1 MTSSK
6 PALLCLNAGSS
17 SVKFSLYEVADGSP
31 SLIWGGQIEGLLT
44 QPHFKV
50 KDPQGHLLSARH
62 WDTPKRRAEA
72 VEIILDYIQAQAKS
86 YHLVA
91 VGHRVVLGGTEYPHA
106 VVVDDTVLDVLEHY
120 APIVPSH
127 QPAEIEAIR
136 LLRQLHPELC
146 QVACFDSAFHRT
158 KPDIDDLYA
167 LPLSYRDKGIR
178 RWGFH
183 GLSYDYISSQL
194 SQRAPSLVSGKV
206 IVMHLGSGAS
216 LCGMQAGKSAYTS
229 MGFSPLDGLM
239 MGTRCGSLDPMIPLY
254 LQQQYHMSP
263 AAVEKLLIKESGLLG
278 VSGISN
284 DMRDLEDSENSDAQ
298 LAVSLFVSMLVQQ
311 AGAAMA
317 AIKGLDGIVFTAG
330 IGEHSSTIRAL
341 TCESLA
347 WLGVA
352 IDPEL
357 NRVASSEPRC
367 ISAPQSRVS
376 VWVIPTNEEI
386 VIARDTW
393 QCYQS
398 AIGINESKTS

>member
-1 MTSSK
+1 MTQRL

-17 SVKFSLYEVADGSP
+17 SVKFSLYTVMAGAP
-31 SLIWGGQIEGLLT
+31 SLLLGGQIEGLLT
-44 QPHFKV
+44 QPNFNV
-50 KDPQGHLLSARH
+50 KDAQGNTLDEQR
-62 WDTPKRRAEA
+62 WEQPKRRAEA
-72 VEIILDYIQAQAKS
+72 VETILDYVRAEAKD
-86 YHLVA
+86 YRLVA

-106 VVVDDTVLDVLEHY
+106 VVVDDAVLDVLDHY

-136 LLRQLHPELC
+136 LLRTLHPDLC

-158 KPDIDDLYA
+158 KSDIADLYA

-183 GLSYDYISSQL
+183 GLSYDYISTQL
-194 SQRAPSLVSGKV
+194 PQLDSRLAAGKT

-216 LCGMQAGKSAYTS
+216 LCGMQQGRSAYTS

-254 LQQQYHMSP
+254 LMNQYRMTP

-284 DMRDLEDSENSDAQ
+284 DMRDLEASNDPAAR
-298 LAVSLFVSMLVQQ
+298 LAIDLFVAML
-311 AGAAMA
+311 ARETGAAIA
-317 AIKGLDGIVFTAG
+317 AIQGLDGIVFTAG
-330 IGEHSSTIRAL
+330 IGEHSPEIRAR
-341 TCESLA
+341 TCASLGWA
-347 WLGVA
+347 GVD
-352 IDPEL
+352 IDEARNL
-357 NRVASSEPRC
+357 AASASARK
-367 ISAPQSRVS
+367 ISTDQSRIS

-393 QCYQS
+393 QRYQS
-398 AIGINESKTS
+398 TN

>member
-1 MTSSK
+1 MTQRL

-17 SVKFSLYEVADGSP
+17 SVKFSLYTVMAGAP
-31 SLIWGGQIEGLLT
+31 SLLLGGQIEGLLT
-44 QPHFKV
+44 QPNFNV
-50 KDPQGHLLSARH
+50 KDAQGNTLDEQR
-62 WDTPKRRAEA
+62 WEQPKRRAEA
-72 VEIILDYIQAQAKS
+72 VETILDYVRAEAKD
-86 YHLVA
+86 YRLVA

-106 VVVDDTVLDVLEHY
+106 VVVDDAVLDVLDHY

-136 LLRQLHPELC
+136 LLRTLHPDLC

-158 KPDIDDLYA
+158 KSDIADLYA
-167 LPLSYRDKGIR
+167 LPLRYRDKGIR

-183 GLSYDYISSQL
+183 GLSYDYISTQL
-194 SQRAPSLVSGKV
+194 PQLDSRLAAGKT

-216 LCGMQAGKSAYTS
+216 LCGMQQGRSAYTS

-254 LQQQYHMSP
+254 LMNQYRMTP

-284 DMRDLEDSENSDAQ
+284 DMRDLEASNDPAAR
-298 LAVSLFVSMLVQQ
+298 LAIDLFVAML
-311 AGAAMA
+311 ARETGAAIA
-317 AIKGLDGIVFTAG
+317 AIQGLDGIVFTAG
-330 IGEHSSTIRAL
+330 IGEHSPEIRAR
-341 TCESLA
+341 TCASLGWA
-347 WLGVA
+347 GVD
-352 IDPEL
+352 IDEAR
-357 NRVASSEPRC
+357 NQAVSASARK
-367 ISAPQSRVS
+367 ISTDQSRIS

-393 QCYQS
+393 QRYQS
-398 AIGINESKTS
+398 TN

>member
-1 MTSSK
+1 MTQRL

-17 SVKFSLYEVADGSP
+17 SVKFSLYTVMAGAP
-31 SLIWGGQIEGLLT
+31 SLLLGGQIEGLLT
-44 QPHFKV
+44 QPNFNV
-50 KDPQGHLLSARH
+50 KDAQGNTLDEQR
-62 WDTPKRRAEA
+62 WEQPKRRAEA
-72 VEIILDYIQAQAKS
+72 VETILDYVRAEAKD
-86 YHLVA
+86 YRLVA

-106 VVVDDTVLDVLEHY
+106 VVVDDAVLDVLDHY

-136 LLRQLHPELC
+136 LLRTLHPDLC

-158 KPDIDDLYA
+158 KSDIADLYA

-183 GLSYDYISSQL
+183 GLSYDYISTQL
-194 SQRAPSLVSGKV
+194 PQLDSRLAAGKT

-216 LCGMQAGKSAYTS
+216 LCGMQQGRSAYTS

-254 LQQQYHMSP
+254 LMNQYRMTP

-284 DMRDLEDSENSDAQ
+284 DMRDLEASNDPAAR
-298 LAVSLFVSMLVQQ
+298 LAIDLFVAML
-311 AGAAMA
+311 ARETGAAMA
-317 AIKGLDGIVFTAG
+317 AIQGLDGIVFTAG
-330 IGEHSSTIRAL
+330 IGEHSPEIRAR
-341 TCESLA
+341 TCASLGWA
-347 WLGVA
+347 GVD
-352 IDPEL
+352 IDEARNL
-357 NRVASSEPRC
+357 AASASARK
-367 ISAPQSRVS
+367 ISTDQSRIS

-386 VIARDTW
+386 VIAQDTW
-393 QCYQS
+393 QRYQS
-398 AIGINESKTS
+398 TN

>member
-1 MTSSK
+1 MIQRL

-17 SVKFSLYEVADGSP
+17 SVKFSLYTVMAGAP
-31 SLIWGGQIEGLLT
+31 SLLLGGQIEGLLT
-44 QPHFKV
+44 QPYFKV
-50 KDPQGHLLSARH
+50 KDAQGNTLDEQR
-62 WDTPKRRAEA
+62 WDQPKRRAEA
-72 VEIILDYIQAQAKS
+72 VETILDYVRAEAKD
-86 YHLVA
+86 YRLVA

-106 VVVDDTVLDVLEHY
+106 VVVDDAVLDVLDHY

-136 LLRQLHPELC
+136 LLRTLHPDLC

-158 KPDIDDLYA
+158 KSDIADLYA

-183 GLSYDYISSQL
+183 GLSYDYISTQL
-194 SQRAPSLVSGKV
+194 PQLDSRLAAGKT

-216 LCGMQAGKSAYTS
+216 LCGMQQGRSAYTS

-254 LQQQYHMSP
+254 LMNQYRMTP

-284 DMRDLEDSENSDAQ
+284 DMRDLEASNDPAAR
-298 LAVSLFVSMLVQQ
+298 LAIDLFVAML
-311 AGAAMA
+311 ARETGAAMA
-317 AIKGLDGIVFTAG
+317 AIQGLDGIVFTAG
-330 IGEHSSTIRAL
+330 IGEHSPEIRAR
-341 TCESLA
+341 TCASLGWA
-347 WLGVA
+347 GVD
-352 IDPEL
+352 IDEAR
-357 NRVASSEPRC
+357 NQAASASARK
-367 ISAPQSRVS
+367 ISTDQSRIS

-393 QCYQS
+393 QRYQS
-398 AIGINESKTS
+398 TN

>member
-1 MTSSK
+1 MTQRL

-17 SVKFSLYEVADGSP
+17 SVKFSLYTVMAGAP
-31 SLIWGGQIEGLLT
+31 SLLLGGQIEGLLT
-44 QPHFKV
+44 QPYFKV
-50 KDPQGHLLSARH
+50 KDAQGNTLDEQR
-62 WDTPKRRAEA
+62 WDQPKRRAEA
-72 VEIILDYIQAQAKS
+72 VETILDYVRAEAKD
-86 YHLVA
+86 YRLVA

-106 VVVDDTVLDVLEHY
+106 VVVDDAVLDVLDHY

-136 LLRQLHPELC
+136 LLRTSHPDLC

-158 KPDIDDLYA
+158 KSDIADLYA

-183 GLSYDYISSQL
+183 GLSYDYISTQL
-194 SQRAPSLVSGKV
+194 PQLDSRLAAGKT

-216 LCGMQAGKSAYTS
+216 LCGMQQGRSAYTS

-254 LQQQYHMSP
+254 LMNQYRMTP

-284 DMRDLEDSENSDAQ
+284 DMRDLEASNDPAAR
-298 LAVSLFVSMLVQQ
+298 LAIDLFVAML
-311 AGAAMA
+311 ARETGAAMA
-317 AIKGLDGIVFTAG
+317 AIQGLDGIVFTAG
-330 IGEHSSTIRAL
+330 IGEHSPEIRAR
-341 TCESLA
+341 TCASLGWA
-347 WLGVA
+347 GVEFDEA
-352 IDPEL
+352 RNL
-357 NRVASSEPRC
+357 AASASARK
-367 ISAPQSRVS
+367 ISTDQSRIS

-393 QCYQS
+393 QRYQS
-398 AIGINESKTS
+398 TN

>member
-1 MTSSK
+1 MTQRL

-17 SVKFSLYEVADGSP
+17 SVKFSLYTVMAGAP
-31 SLIWGGQIEGLLT
+31 SLLLGGQIEGLLT
-44 QPHFKV
+44 QPNFNV
-50 KDPQGHLLSARH
+50 KDAQGNTLDEQR
-62 WDTPKRRAEA
+62 WEQPKRRAEA
-72 VEIILDYIQAQAKS
+72 VETILDYVRAEAKD
-86 YHLVA
+86 YRLVA

-106 VVVDDTVLDVLEHY
+106 VVVDDAVLDVLDHY

-136 LLRQLHPELC
+136 LLRTLHPDLC

-158 KPDIDDLYA
+158 KSDIADLYA
-167 LPLSYRDKGIR
+167 LPLRYRDKGIR

-183 GLSYDYISSQL
+183 GLSYDYISTQL
-194 SQRAPSLVSGKV
+194 PQLDSRLAAGKT

-216 LCGMQAGKSAYTS
+216 LCGMQQGRSAYTS

-254 LQQQYHMSP
+254 LMNQYRMTP

-284 DMRDLEDSENSDAQ
+284 DMRDLEASNDPAAR
-298 LAVSLFVSMLVQQ
+298 LAIDLFVAML
-311 AGAAMA
+311 ARETGAAIA
-317 AIKGLDGIVFTAG
+317 AIQGLDGIVFTAG
-330 IGEHSSTIRAL
+330 IGEHSPEIRAR
-341 TCESLA
+341 TCASLGWA
-347 WLGVA
+347 GVD
-352 IDPEL
+352 IDEARNL
-357 NRVASSEPRC
+357 AASASARK
-367 ISAPQSRVS
+367 ISTDQSRIS

-393 QCYQS
+393 QRYQS
-398 AIGINESKTS
+398 TN